1 MAKTKRT
8 QQGLDLTRRLAVYS
22 AAVGAGLA
30 GANRADAAIHSSTG
44 LNVPFGSVAD
54 SHLLTMEGTS
64 SELNFYGGIGSYGSR
79 WLGVGSAITSGT
91 AIFHAGTFNGNSLAG
106 QLAPGDL
113 VGSATHTPGGSW
125 FGNLHSTSSN
135 GGQGGAWDVD
145 GERGYIGFSFPLADG
160 AGSTVYGWAEVER
173 VDGSNGIL
181 RGWGYEDSGDPIA
194 IPGVVP
200 EPGGLALLALGAT
213 GVAALRRRR
222 SAA

>member
-1 MAKTKRT
+1 MAKTRKT

-22 AAVGAGLA
+22 AAVGAGLV

-44 LNVPFGSVAD
+44 LNVPFGSVAG
-54 SHLLTMEGTS
+54 SYNLTMEGTS
-64 SELNFYGGIGSYGSR
+64 AELYFYGDIGESSSR
-79 WLGVGSAITSGT
+79 WLGVGSAISSGT
-91 AIFHAGTFNGNSLAG
+91 AIFHSGVFNSCSLAG

-113 VGSATHTPGGSW
+113 VGSATHTGGSW
-125 FGNLHSTSSN
+125 FGNLNSTTSST
-135 GGQGGAWDVD
+135 GSQGGAWDVD
-145 GERGYIGFSFPLADG
+145 GERGYVGFSFPLGDG

-200 EPGGLALLALGAT
+200 EPSGLALLALGAT

-222 SAA
+222 SAV